1 MKRSKNGHLLFKPL
15 VRLFTEK
22 YKIYSYNMSY
32 VVGDFV
38 YQLNEPDRT
47 ATVTG
52 YNGISGDVFIP
63 SVVEANTN
71 GIMYIYT
78 VVSIEANVFENKTT
92 LTSIT
97 IPNSVTSIGDS
108 AFDSCTNLT
117 SATIGDGVVTIGK
130 YAFQKSGLTSIMI
143 PNSVT
148 SIGDSAFDSCTNLT
162 SATIED
168 GDNEVII
175 GLSTFQKSGLTSIT
189 IPKSVISIGSSAF
202 NSCTSLTDVTIEDGD
217 NEVIIGLSTF
227 QKSGLTSIT
236 IPKSV
241 ISIGSSAFNSCT
253 SLTDVT
259 IEDGNN
265 EVIIG
270 TSAFRSSGLKT
281 LTIPNSVTSIRDY
294 AFYGCTSLTDVTIE
308 DGDNEVI
315 IGIYVFAALETT
327 YQIYSNELTSITIPK
342 SVTSIGN
349 YAFNHCENLTTVTIY
364 QGVVTI
370 GDYAFQSTGLKTLT
384 IPNSVTKIGS
394 GAFTFCQ
401 NLTSVN
407 IIDGGTVSI
416 QSSAFANSGL
426 TSITIPK
433 SVTSISSGA
442 FYGCARLTS
451 VTIED
456 EGALIIYGNAFK
468 NTGLTSIIIPNS
480 VTSISS
486 GAFQTVKYAYI
497 QGDDT
502 NYTTP
507 FGTSTTVYYDETSN
521 VIKTYPQKSLFKK
534 DYTVKDGNDV
544 RISSLFDV
552 NNNSLSTTLTSIDE
566 GDELLIDFPGYTFV
580 GETVLSPDSG
590 TYTLTIALDN
600 IIFVN
605 LPVVVSEPI
614 VLSSQL
620 GMSKNTYTINTKTEF
635 KILKKLI
642 ERNPNKLFPIK
653 RIIDTLFT
661 SLSREKYQKITTTYG
676 LYSTNLNLDELAD
689 LGQNTLIVLPTRLIT
704 ITVGDKSL
712 TSNGTDTF
720 VSGERLAPGDSFIT
734 KFKNRDFN
742 ITLVANG
749 SSAITIE
756 KIETSPICFPA
767 GTPILTN
774 QGYIPIDKITTQTL
788 HNKPIQLTKT
798 ISTDK
803 YLVCFE
809 KDSLEKNVPFQRT
822 IISKDH
828 MVYYKDFSLKA
839 KDMIPYFDGVY
850 KIKYK
855 GEVLYNVL
863 LDIHGKMKV
872 NNMTCETLDPKHKMA
887 KLYNRTTKEREDMI
901 VVWKEEKK
909 ERTQMKFK

>member
-1 MKRSKNGHLLFKPL
+1 
-15 VRLFTEK
+15 
-22 YKIYSYNMSY
+22 MSIL
-32 VVGDFV
+32 VGDFE
-38 YQLNEPDRT
+38 YQLNENDRT
-47 ATVTG
+47 AIVTRYNNGDDGDVLIQSSINVSNIDYRIISIGFRAFYKKLGAMNIIIPDTVT
-52 YNGISGDVFIP
+52 
-63 SVVEANTN
+63 
-71 GIMYIYT
+71 
-78 VVSIEANVFENKTT
+78 SIEDNAFESSGTIKV
-92 LTSIT
+92 T
-97 IPNSVTSIGDS
+97 IPNSVTNIGNFAFVYCNQLYEINIIDGPKNVYIGYNAFVPAPELNYYNLRSVTIPKSVTSIGDS
-108 AFDSCTNLT
+108 AFS
-117 SATIGDGVVTIGK
+117 
-130 YAFQKSGLTSIMI
+130 SI
-143 PNSVT
+143 
-148 SIGDSAFDSCTNLT
+148 
-162 SATIED
+162 E
-168 GDNEVII
+168 
-175 GLSTFQKSGLTSIT
+175 
-189 IPKSVISIGSSAF
+189 
-202 NSCTSLTDVTIEDGD
+202 
-217 NEVIIGLSTF
+217 
-227 QKSGLTSIT
+227 
-236 IPKSV
+236 
-241 ISIGSSAFNSCT
+241 
-253 SLTDVT
+253 
-259 IEDGNN
+259 
-265 EVIIG
+265 
-270 TSAFRSSGLKT
+270 
-281 LTIPNSVTSIRDY
+281 
-294 AFYGCTSLTDVTIE
+294 
-308 DGDNEVI
+308 
-315 IGIYVFAALETT
+315 
-327 YQIYSNELTSITIPK
+327 
-342 SVTSIGN
+342 
-349 YAFNHCENLTTVTIY
+349 
-364 QGVVTI
+364 
-370 GDYAFQSTGLKTLT
+370 
-384 IPNSVTKIGS
+384 
-394 GAFTFCQ
+394 
-401 NLTSVN
+401 
-407 IIDGGTVSI
+407 
-416 QSSAFANSGL
+416 
-426 TSITIPK
+426 
-433 SVTSISSGA
+433 
-442 FYGCARLTS
+442 
-451 VTIED
+451 
-456 EGALIIYGNAFK
+456 
-468 NTGLTSIIIPNS
+468 
-480 VTSISS
+480 
-486 GAFQTVKYAYI
+486 YAYI
-497 QGDDT
+497 QGNDE
-502 NYTTP
+502 NYTDI
-507 FGTSTTVYYDETSN
+507 FSTALKVVFYDKNSKITKS
-521 VIKTYPQKSLFKK
+521 YPQISQFTTP
-534 DYTVKDGNDV
+534 TVSVKTDGIIV
-544 RISSLFDV
+544 SSLFDV
-552 NNNSLSTTLTSIDE
+552 NPNPLSATLTYIVE

-580 GETVLSPDSG
+580 SETVLSTDSG

-887 KLYNRTTKEREDMI
+887 KLYNLTTKEREDMI
-901 VVWKEEKK
+901 VVWKKEKK